1 MATRGEAADY
11 YSGRGGPPAP
21 PPNSYPTQVGEP
33 KYGQPPPQYQNYVP
47 PPGPPVN
54 GHGEKVD
61 FDQAFAI
68 QKPKYNDWWAGLL
81 FIAVC
86 LGYIAV
92 SGIAI
97 NGYCKFNKLNMNY
110 LITNKSSSNNWVQ
123 RIRHLRQPE

>member
-1 MATRGEAADY
+1 MATRGESADY
-11 YSGRGGPPAP
+11 YSGGALP
-21 PPNSYPTQVGEP
+21 PPTNGSYPPPEREP
-33 KYGQPPPQYQNYVP
+33 KYGQPPPQYQNYAP

-68 QKPKYNDWWAGLL
+68 QKPKYNDWWAGIL
-81 FIAVC
+81 FIAVF

-97 NGYCKFNKLNMNY
+97 NGYCKFN
-110 LITNKSSSNNWVQ
+110 NK
-123 RIRHLRQPE
+123 R